1 MKKLSLIILFALAVS
16 VSAQDRPI
24 KNLVLQ
30 GTFKVQPTKVIP
42 ALDIDWSV
50 AQTFSKTLAANSTFT
65 FSNVTDGRTVVIAVT
80 NTASN
85 FTLAWPSVKWTG
97 NVAPVQTIGSK
108 TDIYTCVKIGT
119 PIYCSVVQNFTP

>member
-1 MKKLSLIILFALAVS
+1 MKKLSLFILLAFALS
-16 VSAQDRPI
+16 VAGADFPI
-24 KNLVLQ
+24 KNGVLQ
-30 GTFKVQPTKVIP
+30 GTFQVQATKVIS

-65 FSNVTDGRTVVIAVT
+65 FSNVTDGRTIVIAVT

-85 FTLAWPSVKWTG
+85 YTLSWPSVKWAG
-97 NVAPVQTIGSK
+97 NVTPTQTIGSK